1 MQMQEVKMPKIVV
14 RVLLGLVG
22 GGKIWFSIATDSK
35 LWLCKISP
43 AMASLLQSISITL
56 ILIPKRHAIPFIVL
70 HGFPVFLFKESLL
83 RSVEIMDLGVGF
95 CFGVWARAL
104 LSLWSFGLLS
114 RLEAV

>member
-22 GGKIWFSIATDSK
+22 GGKIWFSIATDS
-35 LWLCKISP
+35 
-43 AMASLLQSISITL
+43 SISITL

-114 RLEAV
+114 RLESV